1 MTTEFLNDPIVPLE
15 LTITGG
21 KRFTLYQPGWY
32 TADDGSA
39 GFLGT
44 KGQVYGF
51 RTLDDLVSF
60 VDSSTPTDLSPSQ
73 HLRPLRI
80 WPAEEYAR
88 KLCSYDLIN
97 LPEIA
102 DGELDA
108 DEQASLG
115 STLALMLDLLDYM
128 DVDDPHAQALHDDED
143 ISKLASGDEVL
154 SIFRAAHHRKHVVEI
169 LDANWSWCLAE
180 VSRRIVVPDLPES
193 PVSSSP
199 LLGGAAGSAAVSEEG
214 DGSVPLEDATDAMTL
229 WFGLAEEGFYAVRST
244 SLHDGIPHYA
254 GTPDDAGIPRLT
266 VWTDLDR
273 MRTDL
278 TSGPV
283 AGLSDGRGGEVA
295 LNLLSVL
302 DRPDVSLT
310 PHDDSIFDLVLVAD
324 SLTEEMDHE
333 AADKLVSA
341 WTELSRLADWGGWT
355 DLAELLSP
363 ESPAGRFVIS
373 CAVDLAQDRPG
384 AAQALATADVKAAAA
399 GWQAVLPV
407 LTAHLDQQS

>member
-1 MTTEFLNDPIVPLE
+1 VTTEFINEPIVPLD

-39 GFLGT
+39 GFLGA

-51 RTLDDLVSF
+51 TSLDDLVTF
-60 VDSSTPTDLSPSQ
+60 VDSGTQTDLSPSQ
-73 HLRPLRI
+73 HMRPLRI
-80 WPAEEYAR
+80 WPAEEYSR
-88 KLCSYDLIN
+88 KLCSYDLTR

-143 ISKLASGDEVL
+143 ISKLAAGDEVL
-154 SIFRAAHHRKHVVEI
+154 SIFRAAHHRKHVVEL

-180 VSRRIVVPDLPES
+180 VSRRMVVPDTPES
-193 PVSSSP
+193 P
-199 LLGGAAGSAAVSEEG
+199 SAAAVLGDGWTSSEGE
-214 DGSVPLEDATDAMTL
+214 GSVPLEDATDAITL
-229 WFGLAEEGFYAVRST
+229 WFGLAEEEEGFYAVRST
-244 SLHDGIPHYA
+244 SLHDGVPHYA
-254 GTPDDAGIPRLT
+254 GRPDDAGRPRLT
-266 VWTDLDR
+266 VWTDLDQ

-278 TSGPV
+278 TSAGPV
-283 AGLSDGRGGEVA
+283 AGLGDGRSGEVA

-310 PHDDSIFDLVLVAD
+310 PHDDCIFDLVLIAESV
-324 SLTEEMDHE
+324 TEEMDHE
-333 AADKLVSA
+333 AADRLVSA
-341 WTELSRLADWGGWT
+341 WTELGRIAAWGGWT
-355 DLAELLSP
+355 DVADLLSP
-363 ESPAGRFVIS
+363 ESAAGRFVVS

-384 AAQALATADVKAAAA
+384 GAQALATADVAAASA
-399 GWQAVLPV
+399 GWHAVIPALM
-407 LTAHLDQQS
+407 AHLDQRT